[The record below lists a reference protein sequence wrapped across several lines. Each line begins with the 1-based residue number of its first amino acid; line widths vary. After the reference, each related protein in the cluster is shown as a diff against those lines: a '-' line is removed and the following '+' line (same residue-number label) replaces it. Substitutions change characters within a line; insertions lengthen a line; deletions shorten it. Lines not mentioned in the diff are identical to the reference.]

1 MKTRNLLM
9 ASIATLVVGCGGG
22 GGGGG
27 GGDGG
32 GGTAT
37 GDAYTNA
44 VRGLVATAQDDTE
57 PLSVDSFTATLA
69 DNNESEAI

>member
-22 GGGGG
+22 GGG
-27 GGDGG
+27 DGG
-32 GGTAT
+32 GGIAT

-57 PLSVDSFTATLA
+57 PLSVDSFTATQA

>member
-9 ASIATLVVGCGGG
+9 ASIATLVVGC
-22 GGGGG
+22 GGGG

>member
-1 MKTRNLLM
+1 MKPRNLLM
-9 ASIATLVVGCGGG
+9 ASIATLVVGC
-22 GGGGG
+22 GGGG

-57 PLSVDSFTATLA
+57 PLSVDSFTATQA